1 MALPIKNGKITTP
14 FGKKGSMWS
23 TGRHEGVDF
32 AKPVGTPIL
41 ACAPG
46 EVIGTGVW
54 GSAYGKNSVV
64 IKHKINGQVLYTMYA
79 HASKLYVK
87 KGDKVKT
94 GQHIADVGA
103 EGNVTGPHLHLEC
116 QAKPTWTRGGGIDPK
131 PLFDWQPDSVTTSAP
146 SVEVKATPVPVKKA
160 AAPAKVVTPALAP
173 KAGNSDAKIAKF
185 IEAAKAEIG
194 TVEGPKD
201 NETKYGKFTKKNFQ
215 PWCGSF
221 VMWCANQAGV
231 KIPDVTYTPAGA
243 EAFRKNGRLFD
254 ARKDD
259 PVPGDIIFFDFPDDG
274 VDRISHVGICIK
286 NNGDGTIET
295 IEGNTSGPKG
305 DQRNG
310 GMVLQKTRAY
320 EKKNKKKLEVAIV
333 SWGRPDFSLNVGKK

>member
-1 MALPIKNGKITTP
+1 MALPIKNGKVTTP
-14 FGKKGSMWS
+14 FGKKGNMWS
-23 TGRHEGVDF
+23 TGRHEGIDF

-46 EVIGTGVW
+46 QVIGTGVW
-54 GSAYGKNSVV
+54 GGAYGKNSVV
-64 IKHKINGQVLYTMYA
+64 IKHIINKQVLYTMYA

-87 KGDKVKT
+87 KGDKVT
-94 GQHIADVGA
+94 VGQHIADVGA

-131 PLFDWQPDSVTTSAP
+131 PLLDWQPAAKVPPTAKDLAP
-146 SVEVKATPVPVKKA
+146 TPVAVSPEVAPKPA
-160 AAPAKVVTPALAP
+160 VPAPAKP
-173 KAGNSDAKIAKF
+173 AGNADAKIAKF
-185 IEAAKAEIG
+185 IEVAKAEIG
-194 TVEGPKD
+194 TIEGPKD

-243 EAFRKNGRLFD
+243 ESFRKLGTLFD
-254 ARKDD
+254 NRKDD
-259 PVPGDIIFFDFPDDG
+259 PKPGDVVFFDFPDDG

-286 NNGDGTIET
+286 NNGNGTIET

-310 GMVLQKTRAY
+310 GMVLQKTRGY
-320 EKKNKKKLEVAIV
+320 EKGKHKYSIDIV
-333 SWGRPDFSLNVGKK
+333 CWGRPDFNAVPGKKK